1 VKSILPL
8 LIGQCDGVFD
18 RSSFVQSLSEVPKI
32 QVRALETKLRER
44 LDNHCLG
51 TPCAPLKLALLLTS
65 RLHSAAA
72 TFLRPT
78 RYDEKATVQDDHS
91 VSRAQ
96 GGGAKGQSDVNRC
109 RTVGKAAQGS
119 RTAVIQGTLF

>member
-1 VKSILPL
+1 M
-8 LIGQCDGVFD
+8 FD
-18 RSSFVQSLSEVPKI
+18 RSSFAQSLSEVPKI

-78 RYDEKATVQDDHS
+78 RYDEKATVQDVFKKITAS
-91 VSRAQ
+91 Q
-96 GGGAKGQSDVNRC
+96 GHRVEGPKDKAIFNRC
-109 RTVGKAAQGS
+109 RRVGKAAQGS